1 MTSLAEWLAQAR
13 QRLSHTADQPALE
26 AQVLLAHVLQKP
38 RPWVIAHSDQTLEAD
53 QINLLETSLCALQ
66 AGFPLPYLTGRQ
78 EFFDL
83 DFAVSPQVL
92 IPRPETEL
100 LVEKALA
107 WLRAHPARRRAAD
120 VGTGSGCIAVTLAH
134 HITDLSLLAVDRSAT
149 ALNIARRNAQRWQV
163 SERIHWLQS
172 DLLSAVSARVDLLC
186 ANLPYIPTHKLAD
199 LRVAQHEPRLAL
211 DGGADGLDLIHT
223 LLTQAARCL
232 APAALI
238 LLEIEAEQPESALS
252 LARRCFPLAQSAVH
266 TDLAGLPRLLSIQ
279 T

>member
-26 AQVLLAHVLQKP
+26 AQVLLAHVLQKS
-38 RPWVIAHSDQTLEAD
+38 RPWVIAHGDQTLEPD
-53 QINLLETSLCALQ
+53 QIDLLETSLRALQ

-78 EFFDL
+78 EFFGL
-83 DFAVSPQVL
+83 EFTVSPQVL

-100 LVEKALA
+100 LVEHALNY
-107 WLRAHPARRRAAD
+107 LRAHPTCRLAAD

-134 HITDLSLLAVDRSAT
+134 HIPDLSLLAVDRSAA
-149 ALNIARRNAQRWQV
+149 ALHIARQNAQHWQV

-172 DLLSAVSARVDLLC
+172 NLLSAVSARLDLLC
-186 ANLPYIPTHKLAD
+186 ANLPYIPTHKLAG
-199 LRVAQHEPRLAL
+199 LRVAQHEPVLAL

-232 APAALI
+232 APAGLI
-238 LLEIEAEQPESALS
+238 LLEIEAEQPDSALA

>member
-13 QRLSHTADQPALE
+13 QRLSHTADQPSLE

-38 RPWVIAHSDQTLEAD
+38 RPWVIAHGDQILEAD
-53 QINLLETSLCALQ
+53 QINLLETSLRALQ

-78 EFFDL
+78 EFFGL
-83 DFAVSPQVL
+83 EFAVSPQVL

-100 LVEKALA
+100 LVEHALT
-107 WLRAHPARRRAAD
+107 WLRTHPARRRAAD

-134 HITDLSLLAVDRSAT
+134 HIPDLSLLAVDRFAA
-149 ALNIARRNAQRWQV
+149 ALNIARQNAQRWQV

-172 DLLSAVSARVDLLC
+172 DLLSAVSDRLDLLC
-186 ANLPYIPTHKLAD
+186 ANLPYIPTHKLAG
-199 LRVAQHEPRLAL
+199 LRVAQHEPVLAL
-211 DGGADGLDLIHT
+211 DGGADGLDFIHT
-223 LLTQAARCL
+223 LLTQAAGCL

>member
-13 QRLSHTADQPALE
+13 QRLSYTADQPALE

-38 RPWVIAHSDQTLEAD
+38 RPWVIAHGD
-53 QINLLETSLCALQ
+53 QILEPEQLDLLETSLRALQ

-78 EFFDL
+78 EFFGL
-83 DFAVSPQVL
+83 EFTVSPQVL

-100 LVEKALA
+100 LVEHALA
-107 WLRAHPARRRAAD
+107 WLRAHPSRRRAAD

-134 HITDLSLLAVDRSAT
+134 HLPDLSLLAVDRSAA
-149 ALNIARRNAQRWQV
+149 ALHIARRNAQRWQV

-172 DLLSAVSARVDLLC
+172 DLLSAVSARLDLLC
-186 ANLPYIPTHKLAD
+186 ANLPYIPTHKLAG
-199 LRVAQHEPRLAL
+199 LRVAQYEPLRAL
-211 DGGADGLDLIHT
+211 DGGTDGLDLIHS

-238 LLEIEAEQPESALS
+238 LLEIEAEQPDSALS
-252 LARRCFPLAQSAVH
+252 LAQRYFPQAQSAVH